1 MLRVE
6 ATGVWSYLRFAGV
19 RALLRSA
26 RHVNSEWTSS
36 NWSWQFLFLIYIRV
50 WTCVGFLWRRDTS
63 PHAEHKR
70 TNEGKQNPLGAPPLV
85 RRTTLWLVRSI
96 ELRSF
101 SVCVFKWICAP
112 SVEPSHEVDTAFDSS
127 DKLPCYRSLNLEL
140 LKHQGKNWEFCSFF
154 SHAWL
159 ILSAK
164 RGCCAVIFVR
174 FVSNSCHVFWTIE
187 QRIGN
192 DLRH

>member
-70 TNEGKQNPLGAPPLV
+70 TNEGKQNPLSAPPLV
-85 RRTTLWLVRSI
+85 RRTTLWLVSSI

-101 SVCVFKWICAP
+101 SVCVFKWFARQVLNRATKLTRYLTHPINYRVIVRWTLNCLNIKAKIGSFAP
-112 SVEPSHEVDTAFDSS
+112 
-127 DKLPCYRSLNLEL
+127 
-140 LKHQGKNWEFCSFF
+140 FF

-164 RGCCAVIFVR
+164 RGCCAVILSSLFR
-174 FVSNSCHVFWTIE
+174 IHATCFE
-187 QRIGN
+187 Q
-192 DLRH
+192 